1 MQTWR
6 TSRTKDDRLY
16 LGVLCQD
23 CASPILFSL
32 DRSEGNGPMSRSVK
46 LVLTCGKAECGMR
59 ADYSGAVVSRFRKG
73 EDGAEAVAEDE

>member
-1 MQTWR
+1 
-6 TSRTKDDRLY
+6 
-16 LGVLCQD
+16 
-23 CASPILFSL
+23 
-32 DRSEGNGPMSRSVK
+32 MSRSVK